1 MYLRYD
7 IFKKVTR
14 NRNDIISDFL
24 KDGKLSKQ
32 GITNILKYLLRKHSL
47 YSSR

>member
-1 MYLRYD
+1 M
-7 IFKKVTR
+7 FKKVTR

-24 KDGKLSKQ
+24 KGDGKLSKQ